1 MKQSLTGIL
10 LLVTLVTISG
20 CSNVGTN
27 FDTNL
32 ANQIQKGKTTQS
44 DITAMFG
51 HPYKTGVQNNHPAW
65 VYEYDQYRAIG
76 ADSSKDLLVVFNDD
90 KTVRLYQFMSTG
102 SMDEGSGSASGH
114 GKGSSDGS
122 GSSSG
127 HGKGTGMNNY
137 NCGDCSTTYRK

>member
-10 LLVTLVTISG
+10 LLATLITVSG

-27 FDTNL
+27 FEANL
-32 ANQIQKGKTTQS
+32 VNQIHKGKTTQS
-44 DITAMFG
+44 EIEHMFG
-51 HPYKTGVQNNHPAW
+51 QPYKTGVQNNHPAW

-90 KTVRLYQFMSTG
+90 KTVRLYQIMSTG
-102 SMDEGSGSASGH
+102 SMDNESGSSSGH

-122 GSSSG
+122 GSSS
-127 HGKGTGMNNY
+127 KGTGMNNY
-137 NCGDCSTTYRK
+137 NCGDCNTTYKK